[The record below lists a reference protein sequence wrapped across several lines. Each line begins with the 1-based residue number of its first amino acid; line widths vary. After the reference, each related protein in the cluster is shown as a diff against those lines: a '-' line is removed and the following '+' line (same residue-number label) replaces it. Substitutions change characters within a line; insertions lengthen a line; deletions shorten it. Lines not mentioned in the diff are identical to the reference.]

1 MKLKELRCKLIK
13 CFFIFMFMFFICNVT
28 VNKLYKTNKI
38 SNEEYVKLLLSEIYK
53 NKSNDFYTNVV
64 RIFSN
69 NFKPENMILI
79 PKLENKIITKT
90 EYVKDPNEIS
100 IANPIVYIYS
110 TNQLK
115 TYIKT
120 DTYSYN
126 LIPNTVMSSYL
137 LKDYLNNLGISSITL
152 NININD
158 NKEVLKE
165 NILKSINTYPSLK
178 YFIDFDRADDNLDL
192 SIKIDDV
199 NYTRISFII
208 DKNSTNYKKN
218 YELITRLSSKLNE
231 NYPGISKGVKK
242 VEYNTCEN
250 IKENILIIE
259 FENNLSKMNEVINT
273 IKAFSLVF
281 NDFVRENDG

>member
-1 MKLKELRCKLIK
+1 MISENKEL
-13 CFFIFMFMFFICNVT
+13 
-28 VNKLYKTNKI
+28 
-38 SNEEYVKLLLSEIYK
+38 
-53 NKSNDFYTNVV
+53 
-64 RIFSN
+64 
-69 NFKPENMILI
+69 
-79 PKLENKIITKT
+79 
-90 EYVKDPNEIS
+90 
-100 IANPIVYIYS
+100 
-110 TNQLK
+110 
-115 TYIKT
+115 
-120 DTYSYN
+120 
-126 LIPNTVMSSYL
+126 
-137 LKDYLNNLGISSITL
+137 
-152 NININD
+152 
-158 NKEVLKE
+158 LKE

-259 FENNLSKMNEVINT
+259 FGNNLSKMNEVINT

>member
-1 MKLKELRCKLIK
+1 MKLKELRRKLIK
-13 CFFIFMFMFFICNVT
+13 CFFIFMFMFFICYVT

-110 TNQLK
+110 TDQLK

-158 NKEVLKE
+158 NKELLKE

-231 NYPGISKGVKK
+231 NYPGIVKG
-242 VEYNTCEN
+242 
-250 IKENILIIE
+250 
-259 FENNLSKMNEVINT
+259 
-273 IKAFSLVF
+273 
-281 NDFVRENDG
+281 

>member
-1 MKLKELRCKLIK
+1 
-13 CFFIFMFMFFICNVT
+13 
-28 VNKLYKTNKI
+28 
-38 SNEEYVKLLLSEIYK
+38 
-53 NKSNDFYTNVV
+53 
-64 RIFSN
+64 
-69 NFKPENMILI
+69 MILI

-158 NKEVLKE
+158 NKELLKE

-259 FENNLSKMNEVINT
+259 FGNNLSKMNEVINT

>member
-1 MKLKELRCKLIK
+1 MKLKEVRCKLIK
-13 CFFIFMFMFFICNVT
+13 SFFIFMFMFFICNVT

-90 EYVKDPNEIS
+90 EYVKDPNETS

-158 NKEVLKE
+158 NKELLKE

-259 FENNLSKMNEVINT
+259 FGNNLSKMNEVINT